1 MSVSDTINLIEIGVV
16 LGIAT
21 SVIVAVSFFRAGLV
35 KRRDEVWQK
44 RKALLLG
51 ELDAA
56 GHEAPSGS
64 QQNSGRWV
72 RPVTHFLGYFL
83 PMLRRTD
90 SILESFSAP
99 ELTVSNKKVPAPLPF
114 GWLLGVLSGAGLY
127 FLLELFAFPKQMEDT
142 SRILF
147 LCLFAGGGGAAPRYL
162 AHLLKTKK
170 QQKIE
175 DVVPDVIDLLV
186 LSVEAGMTFDA
197 ALLQTRRHIA
207 EYSTEMFEELE
218 ILVAELAVLPERR
231 QAFANLVSRTGSET
245 LRYLSIALQQGEK
258 YGTPVSASLK
268 TVAIDSR
275 KRVFLDLEKK
285 AARLPVWLSLPLML
299 CILPPV
305 VALSVGPGFVSLLRS
320 IGGEG

>member
-1 MSVSDTINLIEIGVV
+1 MSVSGTVNVVEIGVV
-16 LGIAT
+16 MGIAT
-21 SVIVAVSFFRAGLV
+21 SVIVAVRLFRAGLV

-51 ELDAA
+51 ELDVE
-56 GHEAPSGS
+56 GKEAPSDN
-64 QQNSGRWV
+64 QQNSRRWGNTA
-72 RPVTHFLGYFL
+72 RHFLSYFL
-83 PMLRRTD
+83 PMLRNTD
-90 SILESFSAP
+90 SSLERFPAP
-99 ELTVSNKKVPAPLPF
+99 EITVPKKEVPATLSFGWPF
-114 GWLLGVLSGAGLY
+114 GILSGAGLY
-127 FLLELFAFPKQMEDT
+127 FLLELFAFPKEMEDA
-142 SRILF
+142 SRIVF
-147 LCLFAGGGGAAPRYL
+147 FCLFAGGGGVAPRYL
-162 AHLLKTKK
+162 THFLKTKRQK
-170 QQKIE
+170 KIE
-175 DVVPDVIDLLV
+175 GVVPDVIDLLV

-207 EYSTEMFEELE
+207 DYSKEMFEELE

-258 YGTPVSASLK
+258 YGTPISASLK
-268 TVAIDSR
+268 TVAMDSR

-320 IGGEG
+320 IGGGG